1 VGAGKALRFILP
13 LLMVGASACRGQT
26 VPQAAPFSLT
36 PYCNRAVE
44 IGSVLPPSFGDQT
57 SPEERAEKTSLV
69 AGRLVLLYEE
79 QERSAPKALGE
90 DIEAVIDLY
99 REVVRTGDDALL
111 SGAELGKY
119 LNRLHS
125 FEVSKCD
132 FESVKVEAF
141 DYSYEGV
148 PEEVKAGVLSFE
160 LSNNGKENHELVL
173 FRRNDGVEEPLDK
186 LLKLP
191 RAKFDEMMTL
201 VGIARAA
208 PGNGAFSVSRVL
220 VGEYAVVCFQP
231 TGEEG
236 GPPHHTKGMFE
247 QFKVA

>member
-1 VGAGKALRFILP
+1 
-13 LLMVGASACRGQT
+13 MVGASACRGQT
-26 VPQAAPFSLT
+26 VPPAAPFSLV
-36 PYCNRAVE
+36 PYCNRAIE
-44 IGSVLPPSFGDQT
+44 IGSVLPPSFGDKT
-57 SPEERAEKTSLV
+57 SPEERAQTTSV
-69 AGRLVLLYEE
+69 AAARLVLLYEE
-79 QERSAPKALGE
+79 QARSAPRALRE
-90 DIEAVIDLY
+90 DIEAVTELY
-99 REVVRTGDDALL
+99 REVVRRGDDALL

-132 FESVKVEAF
+132 FESVPVEAVE
-141 DYSYEGV
+141 YSYQGV

-160 LSNNGKENHELVL
+160 LSNNGKENHELAL

-186 LLKLP
+186 LLELP
-191 RAKFDEMMTL
+191 RAQFDEKMTL

-231 TGEEG
+231 TATPG

-247 QFKVA
+247 EFKVA